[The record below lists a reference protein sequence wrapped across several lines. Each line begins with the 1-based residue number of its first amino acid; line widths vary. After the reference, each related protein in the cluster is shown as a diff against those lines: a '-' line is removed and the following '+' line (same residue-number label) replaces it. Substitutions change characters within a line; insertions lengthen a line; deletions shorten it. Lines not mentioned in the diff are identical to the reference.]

1 MPPSLRYQPTH
12 LFNDG
17 GMVVYQSLFERF
29 SLEGGEA
36 GVEGSQFPQGHNLVA
51 HGGAGVLAGL
61 RVAVDI
67 VLALPSLMERNLQC
81 T

>member
-1 MPPSLRYQPTH
+1 M
-12 LFNDG
+12 
-17 GMVVYQSLFERF
+17 YQSLFERF

-61 RVAVDI
+61 GVAVDI
-67 VLALPSLMERNLQC
+67 VLALPGLMERNLQSRY
-81 T
+81 TSTHWNNSLEQFLNS